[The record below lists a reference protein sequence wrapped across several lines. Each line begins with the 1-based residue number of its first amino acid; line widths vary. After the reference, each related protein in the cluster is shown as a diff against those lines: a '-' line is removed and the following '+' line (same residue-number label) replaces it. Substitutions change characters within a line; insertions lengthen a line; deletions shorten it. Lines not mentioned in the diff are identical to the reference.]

1 MTNKNRIDCLIK
13 TKNKHSIFEHEP
25 SNDKDNP
32 MIIIF
37 QNPGFDDSKILI
49 DSSKTID
56 ELIRFYFKISGR
68 KDLYGDKSIIFL
80 IEGKYIVPPYPK
92 ENIATL
98 KSKITK
104 SGTIRIVVA
113 DNDDKMKT
121 IAI

>member
-1 MTNKNRIDCLIK
+1 MV
-13 TKNKHSIFEHEP
+13 
-25 SNDKDNP
+25 
-32 MIIIF
+32 IIF

-56 ELIRFYFKISGR
+56 ELIRFYFEISKR

-80 IEGKYIVPPYPK
+80 IGGKPILPPYPK

-104 SGTIRIVVA
+104 SETIKIVVT
-113 DNDDKMKT
+113 DIDDKMKT
-121 IAI
+121 IEI

>member
-1 MTNKNRIDCLIK
+1 M
-13 TKNKHSIFEHEP
+13 HEP
-25 SNDKDNP
+25 FNDKDNP

-56 ELIRFYFKISGR
+56 ELIRFYFKINGR

-80 IEGKYIVPPYPK
+80 IGGKPILPPYPK

-104 SGTIRIVVA
+104 SETIKIVVT
-113 DNDDKMKT
+113 DIDDKMKT